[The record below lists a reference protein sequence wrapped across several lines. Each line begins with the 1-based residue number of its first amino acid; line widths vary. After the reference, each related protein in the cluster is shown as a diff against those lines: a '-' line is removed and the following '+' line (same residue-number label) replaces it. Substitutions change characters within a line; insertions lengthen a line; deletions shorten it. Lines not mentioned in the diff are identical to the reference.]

1 MYRQLDEAILE
12 RFEAVG
18 RVRDD
23 KSRPKN
29 AGEWAVAV
37 DWPRHRDW
45 GPGSLHCTARQTEQ
59 SGPYELPGPDGR
71 VLVWTGNPGLRE
83 GPPMGCPARWRPGA
97 TEPGTN
103 GLVRACPRRVR
114 IGVADQ
120 VKKILGWD
128 LGAGGC

>member
-12 RFEAVG
+12 WFEVVG

-37 DWPRHRDW
+37 DYPRHRDW
-45 GPGSLHCTARQTEQ
+45 GPGWLHCTARQTEQ

-71 VLVWTGNPGLRE
+71 VLVG
-83 GPPMGCPARWRPGA
+83 
-97 TEPGTN
+97 PGTRASGR
-103 GLVRACPRRVR
+103 GLPWAVH
-114 IGVADQ
+114 
-120 VKKILGWD
+120 
-128 LGAGGC
+128 AGGQE